1 MNLAIIGFIL
11 IIALMYVLI
20 AEKMTPPIA
29 FVLFP
34 LIAAILVGADISQIS
49 EYVQT
54 GLGSILNTAVLFL
67 FSISFFTLMS
77 EQGLFDPL
85 VDFIIGKVGKNIT
98 AIFIA
103 VILVATVAHLD
114 GSGASTYLITIP
126 AFKPIMDR
134 LNVRPTAFLGT
145 VVGLMAA
152 MNIIPRG
159 GPTIRAASVAQVEV
173 FDLYSFILPAVIF
186 MFVLAVGIA
195 VFHSR
200 REKSLG
206 AGLPDTVK
214 NVSVS
219 DLAGDTTEGMKTSK
233 GLYIFNLL
241 VTLVMLALLFA
252 DIGLPMHFIFM
263 VAYVIAILGNFR
275 TVKEQGKKIK
285 EYGDNAINMTMTLFA
300 VGIFIGVIQGSGMVE
315 AMATTIISVL
325 PDFIS
330 PHLHWF
336 MALFAVPLMMV
347 LGTDAFYFALLPI
360 IIGVVEPFGITP
372 ETVAATFLITGTYG
386 TYISP
391 TVAANYVGVG
401 LSGTTIGEHIRANL
415 PIMWVASILTLI
427 AATLIGVVQF

>member
-1 MNLAIIGFIL
+1 MYLAIIGFVL

-20 AEKMTPPIA
+20 AEKMSPPVA
-29 FVLFP
+29 FVIFP
-34 LIAAILVGADISQIS
+34 LIAAILIGADIATIS

-134 LNVRPTAFLGT
+134 LNVRPVVFLGT
-145 VVGLMAA
+145 IIALMSA
-152 MNIIPRG
+152 MNIIPWG
-159 GPTIRAASVAQVEV
+159 GPTIRAASVAQIEV

-186 MFVLAVGIA
+186 MFILAAVIA
-195 VFHSR
+195 VVNAR
-200 REKSLG
+200 RESKRG
-206 AGLPDTVK
+206 AGLQGADL
-214 NVSVS
+214 SVS
-219 DLAGDTTEGMKTSK
+219 EMAGDATQEMKTSK
-233 GLYIFNLL
+233 GLYIFNLVL
-241 VTLVMLALLFA
+241 TLVMLVLLFA

-263 VAYVIAILGNFR
+263 VAFVIAIFGNFR
-275 TVKEQGKKIK
+275 SVKEQGKKI
-285 EYGDNAINMTMTLFA
+285 EEFGNNAIVMTMTLFS
-300 VGIFIGVIQGSGMVE
+300 VGIFIGVIQESGMVE
-315 AMATTIISVL
+315 AMATTIIDIL
-325 PDFIS
+325 PGFIT

-336 MALFAVPLMMV
+336 LALFSVPLMMA

-360 IIGVVEPFGITP
+360 IIGIVEPFGISA
-372 ETVAATFLITGTYG
+372 EAVAATFLITGTYG

-391 TVAANYVGVG
+391 TVAANYVGVA
-401 LSGTTIGEHIRANL
+401 LAGTTIGEHIRANL
-415 PIMWVASILTLI
+415 PIMWGASILTLI
-427 AATLIGVVQF
+427 AATLLGVVPF

>member
-1 MNLAIIGFIL
+1 MYLAIVGFIL

-20 AEKMTPPIA
+20 GEKMSPPVA
-29 FVLFP
+29 FVTLP
-34 LIAAILVGADISQIS
+34 MVAAVAIGAGIEDISH
-49 EYVQT
+49 YVQT
-54 GLGSILNTAVLFL
+54 GLGSILNTSVLFL

-85 VDFIIGKVGKNIT
+85 VDFVISKVGKNTT
-98 AIFIA
+98 AIFLA
-103 VILVATVAHLD
+103 VIVVALVSHLD

-134 LNVRPTAFLGT
+134 LEVRAEAFLGT
-145 VVGLMAA
+145 VIGMMAT
-152 MNIIPRG
+152 MNIIPWG

-173 FDLYSFILPAVIF
+173 FDLYTFILPAVAV
-186 MFVLAVGIA
+186 MFLISAAIA

-200 REKSLG
+200 REKARGGEL
-206 AGLPDTVK
+206 ADVK
-214 NVSVS
+214 VSE
-219 DLAGDTTEGMKTSK
+219 LAGDVTQEPKVSK
-233 GLYIFNLL
+233 GLYTFNLIL
-241 VTLVMLALLFA
+241 TVVMLACLFA

-263 VAYVIAILGNFR
+263 IAFVIALVGNFR
-275 TVKEQGKKIK
+275 SVSEQGKKMK
-285 EYGDNAINMTMTLFA
+285 EYGTNAIVMTMTLFA
-300 VGIFIGVIQGSGMVE
+300 VGIFIGTIQESGMVE
-315 AMATTIISVL
+315 AMATSIIDAL

-336 MALFAVPLMMV
+336 MALFSVPLMMV

-360 IIGVVEPFGITP
+360 VIGVVEPFGISP

-401 LSGTTIGEHIRANL
+401 LAETTIGEHIKKNL
-415 PIMWVASILTLI
+415 PIMWTASIVSLV
-427 AATLIGVVQF
+427 AATLLGVIQF

>member
-1 MNLAIIGFIL
+1 MYLAIIGFIL

-20 AEKMTPPIA
+20 AEKMSPPVA

-34 LIAAILVGADISQIS
+34 LIAAILIGADIAQIS

-103 VILVATVAHLD
+103 VILVVPVAHLD

-134 LNVRPTAFLGT
+134 LDVSPTAFLGT
-145 VVGLMAA
+145 VIAMMSA
-152 MNIIPRG
+152 MNIIPWG

-173 FDLYSFILPAVIF
+173 FDLYGFILPAVIF
-186 MFVLAVGIA
+186 MFILAAAIA
-195 VFHSR
+195 VFYSR
-200 REKSLG
+200 RESKRG
-206 AGLPDTVK
+206 AGLDGDA
-214 NVSVS
+214 SVAEM
-219 DLAGDTTEGMKTSK
+219 AGDTTEGMKTSK
-233 GLYIFNLL
+233 KLYIFNLAL
-241 VTLVMLALLFA
+241 TIIMLALLFA

-263 VAYVIAILGNFR
+263 VAFVIAIFVNFGS
-275 TVKEQGKKIK
+275 VKEQGKKI
-285 EYGDNAINMTMTLFA
+285 EEFGNNAIVMTMTLFS
-300 VGIFIGVIQGSGMVE
+300 VGIFIGVIQESGMVE
-315 AMATTIISVL
+315 AMATTIINGL

-391 TVAANYVGVG
+391 TVAANYVGIG
-401 LSGTTIGEHIRANL
+401 LAETTIGEHIRANL
-415 PIMWVASILTLI
+415 PIMWGSSILTLI
-427 AATLIGVVQF
+427 VATLLGVVQF

>member
-1 MNLAIIGFIL
+1 MYLAIIGFIL

-20 AEKMTPPIA
+20 AEKMSPPVA

-34 LIAAILVGADISQIS
+34 LIAAILIGADITEIS
-49 EYVQT
+49 HYVQT
-54 GLGSILNTAVLFL
+54 GLESILNTAVLFL

-145 VVGLMAA
+145 VIGLMSA
-152 MNIIPRG
+152 MNIIPWG

-173 FDLYSFILPAVIF
+173 FDLYGFILPAVIF
-186 MFVLAVGIA
+186 MFILAAAIA

-200 REKSLG
+200 RESKQG
-206 AGLPDTVK
+206 AGLDADA
-214 NVSVS
+214 SVAEM
-219 DLAGDTTEGMKTSK
+219 AGDTTEGMKTSK
-233 GLYIFNLL
+233 KLYIFNLAL
-241 VTLVMLALLFA
+241 TIIMLALLFA

-263 VAYVIAILGNFR
+263 VAFVIAIFVNFGS
-275 TVKEQGKKIK
+275 VKEQGKKI
-285 EYGDNAINMTMTLFA
+285 EEFGNNAIVMTMTLFS
-300 VGIFIGVIQGSGMVE
+300 VGIFIGVIQESGMVE
-315 AMATTIISVL
+315 AMATTIINGL

-391 TVAANYVGVG
+391 TVAANYVGIG
-401 LSGTTIGEHIRANL
+401 LAETTIGEHIRANL
-415 PIMWVASILTLI
+415 PIMWGSSILTLI
-427 AATLIGVVQF
+427 VATLLGVVQF